1 MCCFKLNVNECH
13 APSKNGRVLTY
24 RVVSSIVNIDQWV
37 SDWCLTLNEW
47 YFNYSEIIPSVKWWW
62 CPLYTRPTR

>member
-24 RVVSSIVNIDQWV
+24 RVVSSIVNIDQ
-37 SDWCLTLNEW
+37 
-47 YFNYSEIIPSVKWWW
+47 
-62 CPLYTRPTR
+62 